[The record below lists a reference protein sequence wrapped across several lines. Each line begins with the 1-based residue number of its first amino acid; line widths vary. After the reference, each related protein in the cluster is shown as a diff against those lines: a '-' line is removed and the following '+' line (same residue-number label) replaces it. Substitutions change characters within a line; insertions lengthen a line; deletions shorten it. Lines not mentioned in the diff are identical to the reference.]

1 MILNQNLSL
10 RKMFSVISLY
20 GICHLLLGIIC
31 CIMKSCS
38 KPYIPDNIYVKML
51 HITPYLVLTIHM
63 IYKVITLKHEHCDF
77 HHVCYGGIEKMH
89 YHSIAYDTYN
99 GCLDSSS
106 IGDVIVDYYEVNG
119 DDDDINC
126 ETTEYGCCHIENK
139 CQTSYEF
146 NMNFTEY
153 QKYYI
158 LKDDG
163 IHGVINTMVKKN
175 NPNGDNCLT
184 YLDYIN
190 FYEYREINHVIS
202 LYFLVFDCY
211 VLFYTILMGYNCCKN
226 KHEFERVEQAPF
238 DHTREKGSV

>member
-1 MILNQNLSL
+1 
-10 RKMFSVISLY
+10 
-20 GICHLLLGIIC
+20 
-31 CIMKSCS
+31 MKSCS
-38 KPYIPDNIYVKML
+38 KPYIPDNIYVKMI
-51 HITPYLVLTIHM
+51 HITPYLVLTIYM
-63 IYKVITLKHEHCDF
+63 IYTVITLKHEHCDF
-77 HHVCYGGIEKMH
+77 HHVCYGGVENMH

-139 CQTSYEF
+139 CQISYEF

-153 QKYYI
+153 QKHYI

-163 IHGVINTMVKKN
+163 IHGVINTMIKKN

>member
-1 MILNQNLSL
+1 
-10 RKMFSVISLY
+10 MFSVISLY
-20 GICHLLLGIIC
+20 GICHLILGILC
-31 CIMKSCS
+31 SMMKNCS
-38 KPYIPDNIYVKML
+38 KRYVPDNLYVKL
-51 HITPYLVLTIHM
+51 LYINPYLILTIYM
-63 IYKVITLKHEHCDF
+63 IYTVITLKHEHCDF
-77 HHVCYGGIEKMH
+77 HHVCYGGVEKMH

-106 IGDVIVDYYEVNG
+106 IGDVIIDYYEIHE
-119 DDDDINC
+119 DDSLNC
-126 ETTEYGCCHIENK
+126 EETEYGCCHIENK

-163 IHGVINTMVKKN
+163 RHGVINTMIKKN

-184 YLDYIN
+184 HLDYIN

-202 LYFLVFDCY
+202 LYFLVFDY
-211 VLFYTILMGYNCCKN
+211 YILFFTLLICCNCCKE
-226 KHEFERVEQAPF
+226 KHDFERVEEAPF